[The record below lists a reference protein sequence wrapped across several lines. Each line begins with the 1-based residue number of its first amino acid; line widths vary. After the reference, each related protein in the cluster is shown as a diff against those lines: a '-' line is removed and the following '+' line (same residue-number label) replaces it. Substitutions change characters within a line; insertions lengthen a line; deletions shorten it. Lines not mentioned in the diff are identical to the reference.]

1 MIFRTVRRN
10 YFGTQSGSIKLIY
23 EHAAQPP
30 GRLTKARHPMADDKD
45 SIRVEIYD
53 ESYNLRGSDPAY
65 IQRLAEIVDAKMRAV
80 AQHTSTVDSLRVA
93 VLAALNIADD
103 YSQLKRKYEGIESD
117 YTTRASHLGRALDS
131 ALNEVLLDTRRAG

>member
-1 MIFRTVRRN
+1 
-10 YFGTQSGSIKLIY
+10 
-23 EHAAQPP
+23 
-30 GRLTKARHPMADDKD
+30 MADDKD

-65 IQRLAEIVDAKMRAV
+65 IKRLGELVDAKMRAV

-103 YSQLKRKYEGIESD
+103 YYQLRRKYEGIESE
-117 YTTRASHLGRALDS
+117 YTSRASHLGRALDS
-131 ALNEVLLDTRRAG
+131 ALDEVLSDTRRAG